1 MEENINKL
9 METNKPEVALKLLIY
24 KEKERHSMIVDET
37 SRVRHRNYLMG
48 LETAYDVIC
57 NTVSEGIKL

>member
-1 MEENINKL
+1 MEEDINKL
-9 METNKPEVALKLLIY
+9 MESNNGITSLKILIK